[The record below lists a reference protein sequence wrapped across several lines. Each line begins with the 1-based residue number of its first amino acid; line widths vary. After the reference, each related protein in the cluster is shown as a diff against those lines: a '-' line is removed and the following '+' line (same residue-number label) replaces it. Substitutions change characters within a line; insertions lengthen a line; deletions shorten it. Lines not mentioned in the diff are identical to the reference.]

1 MRRAAIIAVLL
12 LSVLA
17 ALFFQRNPLTG
28 GAQRY
33 ATTVAASAGGVYLT
47 LRSLNA
53 FLSTAQEIEVGGT
66 FVVSGTAQPFKVLEP
81 VDDTVERVAGLV
93 FFVMV
98 ATGVLSV
105 AMGPASALG
114 YAMLAG
120 AAALWLVTAQGGQGA
135 RVARRLGWDGAFLGL
150 AVPLSFLIAGQLSE
164 LMTEG
169 VMAQNA
175 AILAEISAQAD
186 PAILPEASG
195 NGWLPDMGG
204 MWNDLDRYRTLAGN
218 IYARADELVASLI
231 SILAVFI
238 FRLLIL
244 PALLMGG
251 LFVVARN
258 LARPAP

>member
-1 MRRAAIIAVLL
+1 MRRAAIITVLL

-17 ALFFQRNPLTG
+17 ALFFQRNPVTV

-33 ATTVAASAGGVYLT
+33 ATTVAATAGGVYLT

-53 FLSTAQEIEVGGT
+53 FLSTAQEIEMGAAVG
-66 FVVSGTAQPFKVLEP
+66 VSGSAQPLKMLEP

-105 AMGPASALG
+105 AMGPASAVG
-114 YAMLAG
+114 FAMLAG
-120 AAALWLVTAQGGQGA
+120 AAALLLVTVQGGQGA
-135 RVARRLGWDGAFLGL
+135 RVARRLGWYGAFLGL
-150 AVPLSFLIAGQLSE
+150 AVPVSFLIAAQLSE
-164 LMTEG
+164 IMTAG
-169 VMAQNA
+169 VMAQNQ
-175 AILAEISAQAD
+175 AILAEISAQAN
-186 PAILPEASG
+186 PALVPEAPD
-195 NGWLPDMGG
+195 NGWLSGVRG
-204 MWNDLDRYRTLAGN
+204 MWNDLDRYRKLAGS
-218 IYARADELVASLI
+218 IYDRADDLIASLVA
-231 SILAVFI
+231 ILAVFI